1 MKKINKQKIVLKRKE
16 ILEKAKLKAKGIKYK
31 EIEEFLNVK
40 ERTLWRSEKAYRGL
54 WVRGLEP
61 QSTRQNRLV
70 IPENIKS
77 TVMLK
82 ETTELFKKNIIC
94 NIVTI

>member
-40 ERTLWRSEKAYRGL
+40 ERTL
-54 WVRGLEP
+54 
-61 QSTRQNRLV
+61 
-70 IPENIKS
+70 
-77 TVMLK
+77 
-82 ETTELFKKNIIC
+82 
-94 NIVTI
+94 